1 MTNNRIFIGQF
12 LPQQLMVKYNLSQ
25 AANNFCYKIMALN
38 SFDSCLSVPPL
49 NVVDKIH
56 FYSDDKTIMYYTYR
70 LFPHKRVFKYVNS
83 LIENISCY
91 FKMLGSRKNV
101 IWFYNIYKGN
111 VLLAYLLL
119 YFSRKRVYVLLA
131 DYNPSRASG
140 VMQKLI
146 VNALKKSKG
155 IISLSARCS
164 EINKN
169 FMSIPGILMDN
180 KLAKQPRPFSN
191 TKRFLLSGTLNEN
204 TGLYMAI
211 DVFKKI
217 PDYTLVLSGSL
228 SDDEKKEVQN
238 LIKDYPNIILS
249 GYLKDYNDYLK
260 LLKSVDFVLSL
271 RDENKAVNKYNFPS
285 KILEALSMNI
295 PVLSTMVYPELKDI
309 PYFTSDYDVD
319 SIVAKIMDL
328 YTPQMQ
334 KMVLKASD
342 NYEKLSRYYTQEAWD
357 KAFYIS
363 ENTK

>member
-1 MTNNRIFIGQF
+1 MGSPECRSMPSQF
-12 LPQQLMVKYNLSQ
+12 LQL
-25 AANNFCYKIMALN
+25 
-38 SFDSCLSVPPL
+38 
-49 NVVDKIH
+49 
-56 FYSDDKTIMYYTYR
+56 
-70 LFPHKRVFKYVNS
+70 
-83 LIENISCY
+83 
-91 FKMLGSRKNV
+91 
-101 IWFYNIYKGN
+101 
-111 VLLAYLLL
+111 
-119 YFSRKRVYVLLA
+119 
-131 DYNPSRASG
+131 
-140 VMQKLI
+140 MQKLI

-191 TKRFLLSGTLNEN
+191 TKRFLLSGTLDEN

-228 SDDEKKEVQN
+228 SDDKKKEVQN

-249 GYLKDYNDYLK
+249 GYLEDYNDYLK